1 MGSPNYITCNGLELI
16 RRELD
21 HLQRVLRPQVAEE
34 VRVAAEQ
41 GDRSENAAYRFG
53 KAKLRTIDSRLRH
66 LIGRLENVVEVNP
79 ASHSGTRIKFG
90 ATVVVEDEQGAE
102 QTWRIYGEDEV
113 DVENGVI
120 SWRSPLAQALLGR
133 EEGDG
138 VTFMAPQGKRELE
151 ILEVRYEP
159 QPALP
164 ADLVPLKLRLR
175 A

>member
-1 MGSPNYITCNGLELI
+1 MTTPNYITRNGLELL

-66 LIGRLENVVEVNP
+66 LIGRLDHVLEVDP
-79 ASHSGTRIKFG
+79 AQQSGTKVKFG
-90 ATVVVEDEQGAE
+90 ATVTVEDAE
-102 QTWRIYGEDEV
+102 GIEKTWRIYGEDEL
-113 DVENGVI
+113 DVEAGII
-120 SWRSPLAQALLGR
+120 SWRSPLAQALLGK
-133 EEGDG
+133 EEGDAVSFRAPSG
-138 VTFMAPQGKRELE
+138 VRELE
-151 ILEVRYEP
+151 ILEVRYEA
-159 QPALP
+159 QPPLP
-164 ADLVPLKLRLR
+164 DDLIPVKLRLR